1 MARKNGR
8 NTNGA
13 PLGFEMAL
21 SCPMEALS
29 RPFAE
34 SKRLKDEIRK
44 NLKEMGFDV

>member
-1 MARKNGR
+1 MAQRSKK

-13 PLGFEMAL
+13 ALGFEMAL
-21 SCPMEALS
+21 SRPMEALS